1 MRRRLLYSLIGI
13 VVVALAALS
22 GNLIAGNR
30 PTLGLDLQGGVSV
43 TLEPIG
49 EYDSA
54 SVDVAVE
61 VIRQRVDSLGVAEP
75 EIIRQ
80 GDTVVVNLPGV
91 KEQRRALDL
100 IGKTGE
106 VLMRPVLQ
114 SGTPNPDAGTS
125 TTVAGTATTVAGTA
139 TTVARATTTV
149 AGATETTVGQTTTSL
164 LLPASTTPTESGGLG
179 STRRPVRSAT
189 TVAEPAAP
197 DTAVPV
203 STDSVP
209 TDSVVPEARTLDAAA
224 PETTALE
231 ATPMA
236 AAAPP
241 MAAAAPVDTTSAT
254 PTTLPAAGTAAGSPQ
269 VSVTNDPGQQAI
281 LEGSDGLVYF
291 TGPAGATGEVFENDA
306 VAEIANGA
314 WVVNVSLRGGVQ
326 GEGAWNALA
335 NDCFNRS
342 STCPTGQIAIV
353 LDGVVISA
361 PVVQTNNFQGSVQI
375 SGDFSESEAVDLAK
389 ILEFGAVPV
398 QFDTPTAQTVSA
410 TLGEDSL
417 QAAIVAG
424 LAGVALV
431 LAFLVFY
438 YRRLAF
444 VVIGGLIVS
453 GMLQWSVISWLSQTN
468 GLALSLAGVTG
479 IIVSIGVTVDSY
491 VVFFEKLKDDVL
503 AGRTLRNSA
512 TRSFNAA
519 WRTILAADTV
529 SLLGAVILWFLTVGS
544 VRGFAFFLGLST
556 LCDMIIA
563 YFFTRPTVILLS
575 RSKWMNAKKV
585 FGVRARKT
593 SMNSEAISEG
603 VAS

>member
-1 MRRRLLYSLIGI
+1 VRRRLLYSLIGI

-49 EYDSA
+49 QYDSA

-114 SGTPNPDAGTS
+114 SGTPNPDAETS
-125 TTVAGTATTVAGTA
+125 TTVAGTATTVAGA
-139 TTVARATTTV
+139 TSTVAGATSTV

-164 LLPASTTPTESGGLG
+164 LLPTSTTPTESGGLG

-189 TVAEPAAP
+189 TVPEPATP
-197 DTAVPV
+197 DTAVPA
-203 STDSVP
+203 SSDSVP
-209 TDSVVPEARTLDAAA
+209 ADSVVPEARTMDAAA
-224 PETTALE
+224 PEETSLE

-236 AAAPP
+236 AAAP
-241 MAAAAPVDTTSAT
+241 VDATSTT
-254 PTTLPAAGTAAGSPQ
+254 PTTLPAAGTDAGATAPQ
-269 VSVTNDPGQQAI
+269 VSMTNDPGQQAI

-335 NDCFNRS
+335 NECFNRA

-529 SLLGAVILWFLTVGS
+529 SLLGAVVLWFLTVGS

-593 SMNSEAISEG
+593 SMNSEAINEG

>member
-1 MRRRLLYSLIGI
+1 MRRRLLISLVGI
-13 VVVALAALS
+13 VVVSIVALS
-22 GNLIAGNR
+22 ANLIAGNS

-49 EYDSA
+49 DYDSSA
-54 SVDVAVE
+54 IDVAVE

-91 KEQRRALDL
+91 KEQKRALDL
-100 IGKTGE
+100 IGQTGE

-114 SGTPNPDAGTS
+114 AGTPNPEG
-125 TTVAGTATTVAGTA
+125 AT
-139 TTVARATTTV
+139 TTTV
-149 AGATETTVGQTTTSL
+149 AGATNTTVAGATTTSVAGEVAATTTSIL
-164 LLPASTTPTESGGLG
+164 GVTTSVAEVPASTTPTESGGLG

-189 TVAEPAAP
+189 TVPETTVAA
-197 DTAVPV
+197 TTVAATVA
-203 STDSVP
+203 
-209 TDSVVPEARTLDAAA
+209 PETAA
-224 PETTALE
+224 PETTVLE
-231 ATPMA
+231 STETGATQTPVPL
-236 AAAPP
+236 AAAPDDS
-241 MAAAAPVDTTSAT
+241 VTAT
-254 PTTLPAAGTAAGSPQ
+254 PETDATGTPD
-269 VSVTNDPGQQAI
+269 VSMTNDPDQQAI
-281 LEGSDGLVYF
+281 LEGSDGLIYF

-306 VAEIANGA
+306 AAEIVNGA
-314 WVVNVSLRGGVQ
+314 WVVNVSLRDGAA
-326 GEGAWNALA
+326 GEGQWNALA
-335 NDCFNRS
+335 DQCFSRS
-342 STCPTGQIAIV
+342 VTCPTGQIAIV

-361 PVVQTNNFQGSVQI
+361 PVVETNNFQGSVQI
-375 SGDFSESEAVDLAK
+375 SGDFSESEARDLAK

-417 QAAIVAG
+417 RAAVISG
-424 LAGVALV
+424 LLGVLLV

-444 VVIGGLIVS
+444 VVVGGLAVS
-453 GMLQWSVISWLSQTN
+453 GMIQWSIISWLSQTN

-479 IIVSIGVTVDSY
+479 IIVSVGITVDSY

-519 WRTILAADTV
+519 WRTILSANTV
-529 SLLGAVILWFLTVGS
+529 SLLGATVLWFLTVGS

-556 LCDMIIA
+556 ACDMIVS
-563 YFFTRPTVILLS
+563 YFFTRPSVILLS
-575 RSKWMNAKKV
+575 KSKWMNAQKV
-585 FGVRARKT
+585 FGVRARKS
-593 SMNSEAISEG
+593 SMNSVATSEG
-603 VAS
+603 VAP

>member
-1 MRRRLLYSLIGI
+1 VRRRLLISLVGI
-13 VVVALAALS
+13 VVVSIVALS
-22 GNLIAGNR
+22 ANLIAGNS

-49 EYDSA
+49 DYDSSA
-54 SVDVAVE
+54 IDVAVE

-91 KEQRRALDL
+91 KEQKRALDL
-100 IGKTGE
+100 IGQTGE

-114 SGTPNPDAGTS
+114 AGTPNPEG
-125 TTVAGTATTVAGTA
+125 AT
-139 TTVARATTTV
+139 TTTV
-149 AGATETTVGQTTTSL
+149 AGATNTTVAGATTTSVAGEVAATTTSIL
-164 LLPASTTPTESGGLG
+164 GVTTSVAEVPASTTPTESGGLG

-189 TVAEPAAP
+189 TVPETTVAA
-197 DTAVPV
+197 TTVAATVA
-203 STDSVP
+203 
-209 TDSVVPEARTLDAAA
+209 PETAA
-224 PETTALE
+224 PETTVLE
-231 ATPMA
+231 STETGATQTPVPL
-236 AAAPP
+236 AAAPDDS
-241 MAAAAPVDTTSAT
+241 VTAT
-254 PTTLPAAGTAAGSPQ
+254 PETDATGTPD
-269 VSVTNDPGQQAI
+269 VSMTNDPDQQAI
-281 LEGSDGLVYF
+281 LEGSDGLIYF

-306 VAEIANGA
+306 AAEIVNGA
-314 WVVNVSLRGGVQ
+314 WVVNVSLRDGAA
-326 GEGAWNALA
+326 GEGQWNALA
-335 NDCFNRS
+335 DQCFSRS
-342 STCPTGQIAIV
+342 VTCPTGQIAIV

-361 PVVQTNNFQGSVQI
+361 PVVETNNFQGSVQI
-375 SGDFSESEAVDLAK
+375 SGDFSESEARDLAK

-417 QAAIVAG
+417 RAAVISG
-424 LAGVALV
+424 LLGVLLV

-444 VVIGGLIVS
+444 VVVGGLAVS
-453 GMLQWSVISWLSQTN
+453 GMIQWSIISWLSQTN

-479 IIVSIGVTVDSY
+479 IIVSVGITVDSY

-519 WRTILAADTV
+519 WRTILSANTV
-529 SLLGAVILWFLTVGS
+529 SLLGATVLWFLTVGS

-556 LCDMIIA
+556 ACDMIVS
-563 YFFTRPTVILLS
+563 YFFTRPSVILLS
-575 RSKWMNAKKV
+575 KSKWMNAQKV
-585 FGVRARKT
+585 FGVRARKS
-593 SMNSEAISEG
+593 SMNSVATSEG
-603 VAS
+603 VAP